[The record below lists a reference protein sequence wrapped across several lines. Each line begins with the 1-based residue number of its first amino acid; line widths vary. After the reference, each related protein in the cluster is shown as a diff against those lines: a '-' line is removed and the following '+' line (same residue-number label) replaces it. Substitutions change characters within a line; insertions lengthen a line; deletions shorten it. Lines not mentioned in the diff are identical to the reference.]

1 MKKTLSIVLILVLM
15 LSLFGCKSK
24 PIADDEEVYVEK
36 EQTEQAA
43 DSGESEQ
50 QQTEQEKGDEQ
61 LPEQNE
67 QEQSEQNINE
77 APQENNVTQEQQT
90 EQTEQTE
97 LEKAPPCTATID
109 DDFVDNE
116 INVTLTKTESRKQ
129 KEYTAENFP
138 ELDIENIYYL
148 FNYYPD
154 TDGYAILNIVLQNHD
169 KQKVLDGIRILEGY
183 DIVYRAEPVLIGTII
198 HSENENEITLEQ
210 MENIISEM
218 SVTPRYTSTDALSE
232 YNADL
237 STLACCA
244 KKYTTAGNNTITIL

>member
-43 DSGESEQ
+43 DAGESEQ
-50 QQTEQEKGDEQ
+50 QQTEQEQSDEQ

-138 ELDIENIYYL
+138 
-148 FNYYPD
+148 
-154 TDGYAILNIVLQNHD
+154 V
-169 KQKVLDGIRILEGY
+169 KVL
-183 DIVYRAEPVLIGTII
+183 
-198 HSENENEITLEQ
+198 S
-210 MENIISEM
+210 
-218 SVTPRYTSTDALSE
+218 AL
-232 YNADL
+232 L
-237 STLACCA
+237 
-244 KKYTTAGNNTITIL
+244 